1 MVSHVFINRIADTE
15 DLTQLRKEMR
25 SIINILHHEDEENEK
40 MELIRKLNII
50 IDRIIELHN
59 S

>member
-1 MVSHVFINRIADTE
+1 MVSQVFINRITDTE
-15 DLTQLRKEMR
+15 DISSLRKEMR

-59 S
+59 N